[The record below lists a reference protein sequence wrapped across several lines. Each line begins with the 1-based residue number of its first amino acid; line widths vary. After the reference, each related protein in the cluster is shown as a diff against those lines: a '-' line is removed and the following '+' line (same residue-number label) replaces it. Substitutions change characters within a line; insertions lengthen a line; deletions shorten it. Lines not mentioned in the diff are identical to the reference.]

1 MISQILVKYILLL
14 KERLLLLEQV
24 IRVEKTDL

>member
-24 IRVEKTDL
+24 IGVEKTDL

>member
-14 KERLLLLEQV
+14 KERLLLLKQV
-24 IRVEKTDL
+24 IGVEKTDL